1 MFKIFS
7 CVMYVCTYLLRLKV
21 LEALHFWNIL
31 CVSGKKINRVACG
44 SAHSLAWSTHKPVS
58 AGRLPTQVPM
68 EFNHLVNQGMPAL
81 RNRLV
86 LLHHF
91 SDLFCPSLPM
101 FHLQDSPRLG
111 ATLYAGSDM
120 AAASEGGG
128 RILGVGMGSVVV
140 EKQEDTT
147 TGLDAL
153 RGVLVSSAKVC
164 DFFFHICI
172 WKPSCY
178 ISVHWCWF
186 LYLQMDM
193 FRFPYIS
200 KPISIHTWVCMCTE
214 YSYKWWQGV
223 ESYKWCY
230 SQRGESSISC

>member
-1 MFKIFS
+1 M
-7 CVMYVCTYLLRLKV
+7 CDVC
-21 LEALHFWNIL
+21 LHLPAETESTWSPLFWNIL

-164 DFFFHICI
+164 DFFFFIYAFENLHVIFLFIDVDFCIYRWICLDFLTF
-172 WKPSCY
+172 PN
-178 ISVHWCWF
+178 
-186 LYLQMDM
+186 LYL
-193 FRFPYIS
+193 YIPECACALNTATNDD
-200 KPISIHTWVCMCTE
+200 KE
-214 YSYKWWQGV
+214 
-223 ESYKWCY
+223 
-230 SQRGESSISC
+230 